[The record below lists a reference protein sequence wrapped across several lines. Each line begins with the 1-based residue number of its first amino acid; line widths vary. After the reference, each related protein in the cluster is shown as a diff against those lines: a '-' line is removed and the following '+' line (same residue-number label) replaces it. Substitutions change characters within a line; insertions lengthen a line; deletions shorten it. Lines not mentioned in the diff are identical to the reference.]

1 MSHDYCVSA
10 KSRAE
15 IEILAAAW
23 RQALRIGTTCQAP
36 DMVSVLENEMPR
48 LFGDF
53 ALVVKDDHLMD
64 GAEGYTEFDPP
75 CVVLSGT
82 TYQSAA
88 NFEGRGR
95 WTVAHELGHLVLHKS
110 AVPLDRAPRRYSQMK
125 ELPAYASAEWQANA
139 FAAGFLMPETLIRD
153 FTDVLEI
160 MPFFAVSRTAAEKR
174 LQNLGI
180 SEPHIIPHQVK
191 TAITGMQSKAAE
203 IPKPAR

>member
-10 KSRAE
+10 KSRAD

-36 DMVSVLENEMPR
+36 DMVGVLENEMPR

-64 GAEGYTEFDPP
+64 DAEGYTEFDPP
-75 CVVLSGT
+75 RVVLSAT

-88 NFEGRGR
+88 DFEGRGR
-95 WTVAHELGHLVLHKS
+95 WTAAHELGHLVLHKS
-110 AVPLDRAPRRYSQMK
+110 AVPLDRAPKRYSQMK

-139 FAAGFLMPETLIRD
+139 FAAAFLMPETLIRD
-153 FTDVLEI
+153 FTDISEI
-160 MPFFAVSRTAAEKR
+160 MTFFAVSRKAAENR
-174 LQNLGI
+174 LKNLGI
-180 SEPHIIPHQVK
+180 SEPHVIPPQVK
-191 TAITGMQSKAAE
+191 AAIRLIQTTIE
-203 IPKPAR
+203 ETPKPAR